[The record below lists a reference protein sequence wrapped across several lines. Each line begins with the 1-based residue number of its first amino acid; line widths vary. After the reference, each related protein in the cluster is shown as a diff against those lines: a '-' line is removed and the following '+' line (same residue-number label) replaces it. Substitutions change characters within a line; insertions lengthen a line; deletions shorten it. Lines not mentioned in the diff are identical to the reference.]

1 MPLNEFFF
9 ASQELQQPTQFYLAT
24 VGSVSASGTTLTFDG
39 QTEPTTKRYKR
50 LTAGTALAAG
60 DRVLVLRTNGSFVIL
75 GKIGF

>member
-9 ASQELQQPTQFYLAT
+9 ASQELQQPKQFYLAT
-24 VGSVSASGTTLTFDG
+24 VGSVSASGTTITFDG

-50 LTAGTALAAG
+50 LIAGTALAAG